1 MPAIDSHRPAR
12 PAVAASSLTLAYG
25 ASIALR
31 DATFC
36 VQPGACCCVVGP
48 NGSGKTSVLHAIAG
62 ILPPR
67 SGTLEVAGADPQS
80 RRRHTAYVLQSNE
93 LNRHV
98 PVTVREVVRMGRYS
112 RVGLLRRLRREDHR
126 IVDQAMER
134 LGISGLRNHHFDELS
149 GGQRQ
154 RVLIAQ
160 ALAQPGDLLLLDEP
174 LTGLDLPSRERVEQ
188 VIADERASG
197 TTVIM
202 TTHDLT
208 EAAAADQVLLVASR
222 LVASGH
228 PESVLTSEFLSD
240 AYGGH
245 ILDLGQ
251 GTMVLDDPGHHLSG
265 ELRE

>member
-1 MPAIDSHRPAR
+1 MSATDHHRAPP
-12 PAVAASSLTLAYG
+12 PAVAASRLTLAYG
-25 ASIALR
+25 PSIALR
-31 DATFC
+31 DATFS
-36 VQPGACCCVVGP
+36 VQPGTCCCVVGP
-48 NGSGKTSVLHAIAG
+48 NGSGKSSVLHAIAG

-80 RRRHTAYVLQSNE
+80 RRRDCAYVLQGHE

-98 PVTVREVVRMGRYS
+98 PVTVREVVTMGRYP
-112 RVGLLRRLRREDHR
+112 RVGLWRRLRSEDQR
-126 IVDQAMER
+126 IVEQAMQR
-134 LGISGLRNHHFDELS
+134 LDISELHSRHFDELS

-154 RVLIAQ
+154 RALIAQ
-160 ALAQPGDLLLLDEP
+160 ALAQQGALLLLDEP

-188 VIADERASG
+188 VVADERARG

-222 LVASGH
+222 LVASGR
-228 PESVLTSEFLSD
+228 PESVLTTELLAA

-251 GTMVLDDPGHHLSG
+251 GTVMLDDPGHH
-265 ELRE
+265 RR